1 MEVYL
6 VDLSKY
12 QNFDK
17 FRDKVKTDNSLDWV
31 IKLRIQMQN
40 LKLSHLYQTYTAN
53 LPSERAEPASSC
65 SHSQQALH
73 LHVVMSSDQ
82 HHFRPKIHPKSL
94 DSGQDRYSRM
104 IISEPLFVPPITIK
118 LTHRRQ
124 PLIWGY
130 LRDIFLI
137 SNSESKKTRIAGT
150 LNLS

>member
-65 SHSQQALH
+65 SIPNRHCTYMLSCH
-73 LHVVMSSDQ
+73 L
-82 HHFRPKIHPKSL
+82 INTI
-94 DSGQDRYSRM
+94 SG
-104 IISEPLFVPPITIK
+104 
-118 LTHRRQ
+118 RRFTRSHWT
-124 PLIWGY
+124 P
-130 LRDIFLI
+130 D
-137 SNSESKKTRIAGT
+137 KTAI
-150 LNLS
+150 LV